1 MYNLDKK
8 TLNRARIDEALR
20 DLVTETRVTV
30 RDSAKAA
37 AAQGKFSLEDVRS
50 ASRGR
55 LRNIDDIASNSDPT
69 AHLGVL
75 LAGWENVFSQQVSA
89 LGVNYRLVDKVR
101 YIRNEWGHDRPGF
114 DFNND
119 VEVSDALRAI
129 DDLRRGLLAA
139 GARAE
144 VKPSPRV
151 TAQARRPTAP
161 RAQFGPQSA
170 DSNISEGAVLSLLTD
185 LDQHLQKG
193 ARVKREA
200 ESLLAGRPA
209 SSALERIGTT
219 LDSFRTE
226 SQALQ
231 QRSSRLKR
239 GTANRQALID
249 REKLLG
255 DLLSTLGPL
264 KKRAAELLDNL
275 RKFPEDLRRHLEGG
289 EQIRKQVDNLLAGHL
304 ALSDLDSILE
314 RLSRY
319 WLSQDELRQRSS
331 SLYQSGAKPSSVID
345 GEKQLYDLQSALR
358 QLEGFVKERE
368 AEQRKAEFPEDLRRH
383 SQEGER
389 IRTDGANLLA
399 GRPALPDLE
408 GILERLSR
416 YWSTRDEIRQMSSSL
431 YMDDAELPLPV
442 RLNEKLIEDLRQPLK
457 RLEGQLEDKAE
468 QRRRYERR
476 MRLLKKS
483 FAFAA
488 VIIALLGL
496 GVGGWQ
502 FGLFEG
508 NGDMP
513 AVPAAPAPAAP
524 APIAPAPVVALA
536 LPTSTHTPTPTPTS
550 TWTSTPVPTPTD
562 TPTPTMPPAAIW
574 TPTSTSTPTPT
585 ASLTPTL
592 TATPTIPWVATS
604 TPPACTEAKERL
616 VKNNDSN
623 APYCVTADGQ
633 VGPAPHQESESAA
646 QATPEFT
653 PTPSPEVQA
662 TQPPTST
669 AVSTSESASIT
680 EGCEEENW
688 QPGANLSKCNLAGKD
703 VSGRDLTSAILTAA
717 NLASANLKDAIL
729 IGADLTDANLTGA
742 DLTNAVLAG
751 ADMTKASV
759 EGIILARV
767 DLSSATISGIESFNN
782 AVLQRVI
789 FPSKAQLM
797 GVTFR
802 EATLQHT
809 KLIDADLEFADFT
822 GASFY
827 YTNFTRA
834 NLKRAIFGRPPNKKK
849 LGLGKVFLNGADLQE
864 AILKNVVFSE
874 YTFVQ
879 IDHDNP
885 SDKPNF
891 IKADL
896 SGAVFFKADLRGF
909 NFSEATLTD
918 ADFSGADLTD
928 ASFANAE
935 DIEDAN
941 FSKANL
947 TGANFSGARNAD
959 EARFDDTICSDGVES
974 DDCYLEGRLHGIR
987 P

>member
-1 MYNLDKK
+1 MYNLNKK
-8 TLNRARIDEALR
+8 TINRARIDEALI

-37 AAQGKFSLEDVRS
+37 AAQGKFSLEDVHPGS
-50 ASRGR
+50 LGR

-75 LAGWENVFSQQVSA
+75 RAGWDNVFSQQVSA
-89 LGVNYRLVDKVR
+89 PGVNHGLVTKAQ
-101 YIRNEWGHDRPGF
+101 YIRNQWGHNTPDF

-119 VEVSDALRAI
+119 VEVSAALRAI
-129 DDLRRGLLAA
+129 NDLRRGLLAA

-151 TAQARRPTAP
+151 TAPARRPTAP
-161 RAQFGPQSA
+161 RAQWGPQSA

-193 ARVKREA
+193 ARVEREA

-209 SSALERIGTT
+209 SFLLERVRTT
-219 LDSFRTE
+219 LDSFRAE
-226 SQALQ
+226 SQALR
-231 QRSSRLKR
+231 QRSSRLNR
-239 GTANRQALID
+239 GTTNRQALID

-255 DLLSTLGPL
+255 DLLSTLEPL
-264 KKRAAELLDNL
+264 EKRAAELLDNL
-275 RKFPEDLRRHLEGG
+275 RKFPADLRQHLEGG

-319 WLSQDELRQRSS
+319 WLSEDELRQRSS
-331 SLYQSGAKPSSVID
+331 SLYQSSAKPSSVMD
-345 GEKQLYDLQSALR
+345 GEKQLEDLQSALR
-358 QLEGFVKERE
+358 QLEGLVKERE

-476 MRLLKKS
+476 IRLFKKS

-496 GVGGWQ
+496 GAGGWQ
-502 FGLFEG
+502 FGMFEG
-508 NGDMP
+508 NGD
-513 AVPAAPAPAAP
+513 VPAAPAPAAP
-524 APIAPAPVVALA
+524 APIAPAPAPVVAIA

-592 TATPTIPWVATS
+592 TATPIIPWVATS

-669 AVSTSESASIT
+669 AVSTSESASIS

-703 VSGRDLTSAILTAA
+703 VSGRDLTSAILTTA
-717 NLASANLKDAIL
+717 NLASANLKGAIL

-767 DLSSATISGIESFNN
+767 DLSSTTISGIESFNN

-849 LGLGKVFLNGADLQE
+849 LELGKVFLNGADLQE

-879 IDHDNP
+879 IDHDNL